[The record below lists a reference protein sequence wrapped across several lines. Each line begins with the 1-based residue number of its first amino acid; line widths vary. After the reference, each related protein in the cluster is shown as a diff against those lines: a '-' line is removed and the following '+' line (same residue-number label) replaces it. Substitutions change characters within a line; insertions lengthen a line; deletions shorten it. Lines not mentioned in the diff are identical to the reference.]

1 MRLSDLSKY
10 FCIFTILIAAPLN
23 AEDEDTIDIWK
34 KKKLKI
40 KVKLEKISRT
50 NRKLC
55 SFTKQ

>member
-40 KVKLEKISRT
+40 KVKLEKNLKNKS
-50 NRKLC
+50 KAL
-55 SFTKQ
+55 

>member
-50 NRKLC
+50 NQKAL
-55 SFTKQ
+55 